1 MKLEG
6 NHLRKYS
13 KKENFEKDIM
23 HLIEA
28 NHQINMT
35 FDHFVSSNTLCKK
48 ITKVVL
54 PSGCCFGS
62 VCCKTDVNAQGWSET
77 SFDDESNK
85 EAIKEKID
93 KNYIQTLLAQVQQSN
108 HY

>member
-1 MKLEG
+1 MMCVDGKVTVLLIKLKLEG

-48 ITKVVL
+48 DYQSSSTKRVL
-54 PSGCCFGS
+54 LRQC
-62 VCCKTDVNAQGWSET
+62 
-77 SFDDESNK
+77 
-85 EAIKEKID
+85 
-93 KNYIQTLLAQVQQSN
+93 LLQD
-108 HY
+108 

>member
-1 MKLEG
+1 MRQFIRLTWP
-6 NHLRKYS
+6 LTILFQATRC
-13 KKENFEKDIM
+13 
-23 HLIEA
+23 
-28 NHQINMT
+28 
-35 FDHFVSSNTLCKK
+35 VKK

-62 VCCKTDVNAQGWSET
+62 ACCKTDVNAQGWSET

-85 EAIKEKID
+85 EAIIEKID